1 MATYIENKDELCYYD
16 SLSIAQF
23 IKDMND
29 KREEERAENDNKEQ
43 DEKKM
48 LE

>member
-1 MATYIENKDELCYYD
+1 MATYIENKDELCYYG
-16 SLSIAQF
+16 SLSTAHF